1 MLLLCVFSRQV
12 WFSVLQGL
20 GLQELA
26 PQPDKNS
33 LDDWWDKENS
43 RVESP
48 VRKGLNSVIILVAW
62 SLWNHRNPI
71 RKGLNSVIILV
82 AWSLCNHRN
91 RCVFYGW
98 QLNLIGVLSSI
109 REELHLWGLAGA
121 RGVTHILAQLP
132 AG

>member
-1 MLLLCVFSRQV
+1 ETINHLLLLCVFSRQV

-33 LDDWWDKENS
+33 LDDWWDKVNN

-62 SLWNHRNPI
+62 SLW
-71 RKGLNSVIILV
+71 
-82 AWSLCNHRN
+82 NHRN

-109 REELHLWGLAGA
+109 REELHLWGITRA
-121 RGVTHILAQLP
+121 RGVT
-132 AG
+132 